1 MYGGGQTISG
11 NNNSVA
17 EDSEM
22 NLNKDREIGR
32 SISLYKHDIIE
43 LLTSDDLFKLTE
55 LVEKVTSPPPPAA
68 DHAVLFDYTF
78 SSLGADRR
86 HVFAGGAD

>member
-1 MYGGGQTISG
+1 MYGGGGGGQTISG

-68 DHAVLFDYTF
+68 VLFDYTF

-86 HVFAGGAD
+86 HVLAGGAD